1 MPVTRTV
8 SRALTALT
16 TVALLGFSLAA
27 PAIAASS
34 TGQARAAAILSAPI
48 YAAPPNIPDANVM
61 AHMQQFQAIA
71 DRNGGNRAHGRPGY
85 RASIDYVKG
94 KLDAAGFRTTL
105 QSFTHNGAT
114 GWNLTADW
122 TSGDANQ
129 VVFLGAHLDSVT
141 AGPGMND
148 NASGSAAALETA
160 LAVSRE
166 KLVTQK
172 KLRFGWWGAE
182 ELGLIGSRYYV
193 NALPAAERAKIKS
206 YLNFDMVG
214 ARGTTTWGVYNDNA
228 SIQQMFQAYFRG
240 KGIPTRT
247 MSIGGRSDHASFA
260 RVGVPVGGIG
270 SGNDPC
276 YHQRCDTITNVAAN
290 VMGVATN
297 AAAHSAWTLAGAT
310 VAARQPAAA

>member
-1 MPVTRTV
+1 MPVTRTA

-16 TVALLGFSLAA
+16 TVALLGLPLAPSASAESSLGH
-27 PAIAASS
+27 IRTTSIVNS
-34 TGQARAAAILSAPI
+34 PI
-48 YAAPPNIPDANVM
+48 YAAPPDIPAENVM
-61 AHMQQFQAIA
+61 AHMREFQAIA
-71 DRNGGNRAHGRPGY
+71 DRNGGTRAHGRPGY
-85 RASIDYVKG
+85 KASVDFVKA

-160 LAVSRE
+160 LAVSRA

-193 NALPAAERAKIKS
+193 NSLPAAERTKIKS

-214 ARGTTTWGVYNDNA
+214 ARNTTTWGVYNDNA
-228 SIQQMFQAYFRG
+228 AIAQMFQAYFRG
-240 KGIPTRT
+240 KGIPTRS
-247 MSIGGRSDHASFA
+247 MNIGGRSDHASFS
-260 RVGVPVGGIG
+260 RVGIPVGGIG
-270 SGNDPC
+270 SGSDPC

-297 AAAHSAWTLAGAT
+297 AAAHGAWTLAGAT
-310 VAARQPAAA
+310 FAAGEPAAA